1 MRKHGALVW
10 CAVFVGALNS
20 STFCQASI
28 GNKSDASTSRLVTM
42 AAAQFP
48 NLTNA
53 ERALLV
59 FVNLRNRAPGD
70 FAAAGPSAVPTDPS
84 NNPALANNW
93 GHEREVR
100 ADLIRW
106 LCADPDASAMVDRR
120 GIRLLG
126 ARVTG
131 SLDLSHVKVPFGLVL
146 VRCSIAEKMNLDSTE
161 LAILD
166 LNASYIGEIYG
177 PNLKV
182 EGDADIGWDGHDYG
196 NKLQAS
202 GEVDLEAAQIGGAG
216 GLTLGFARFHTSPSE
231 LAVGHPGPNAALFLA
246 EVSVRGGVYLCCGAE
261 YDGAVVLDSAKIGGM
276 LFCSAGHF
284 INPGQVALSALS
296 ASIDGDVYLTHLDGY
311 GDFVADGLVD
321 FSAARVNGLFWVDR
335 AKFLGSAGTP
345 HGLNLSAATIDKV
358 LGWQHAELQNGAT
371 LSLNGAKVANLAD
384 DEQSWPQP
392 GNLTLDGFVYDA
404 LAPPNDASS
413 RLRWLRLQ
421 PPGFHVQPYR
431 QLAKYLSE
439 SGDDVGATRVLIA
452 QEDARY
458 ANSDL
463 AGATAATILKWTIGY
478 GHRPLLAI
486 WWSLAI
492 VLLGCGVVRMGMRAG
507 VMRRTYP
514 ENAPSNEDSYEPLH
528 PLLYSLDVFVPFVNL
543 HQEHY
548 WWPDSDSSGEFV
560 LAGIRLKLRGSTVRA
575 YLWLQIIAGWLLSAI
590 FIAGV
595 TGLIRNE

>member
-1 MRKHGALVW
+1 MR
-10 CAVFVGALNS
+10 
-20 STFCQASI
+20 
-28 GNKSDASTSRLVTM
+28 
-42 AAAQFP
+42 P
-48 NLTNA
+48 NL
-53 ERALLV
+53 R
-59 FVNLRNRAPGD
+59 
-70 FAAAGPSAVPTDPS
+70 
-84 NNPALANNW
+84 
-93 GHEREVR
+93 
-100 ADLIRW
+100 
-106 LCADPDASAMVDRR
+106 
-120 GIRLLG
+120 
-126 ARVTG
+126 
-131 SLDLSHVKVPFGLVL
+131 
-146 VRCSIAEKMNLDSTE
+146 
-161 LAILD
+161 
-166 LNASYIGEIYG
+166 
-177 PNLKV
+177 V

-246 EVSVRGGVYLCCGAE
+246 EVSVRGSVYLCCGAE
-261 YDGAVVLDSAKIGGM
+261 YDGAVVLENAKIGGM

-284 INPGQVALSALS
+284 VNPGQVAISARS
-296 ASIDGDVYLTHLDGY
+296 ASINGDVYLTHLDGY

-335 AKFLGSAGTP
+335 AKFLGKAGTP

-358 LGWQHAELQNGAT
+358 LGWQHVELQNGAT
-371 LSLNGAKVANLAD
+371 LSLNSAKVANLAD

-392 GNLTLDGFVYDA
+392 GNLDLDGFVYDA

-431 QLAKYLSE
+431 QLAKYLSD

-452 QEDARY
+452 KEDARY

-463 AGATAATILKWTIGY
+463 VGATAATFLKWTIGY
-478 GHRPLLAI
+478 GHRPMLAI

-492 VLLGCGVVRMGMRAG
+492 VLLGWGVVRMAMRAG

-514 ENAPSNEDSYEPLH
+514 ENAPSSEDSYEPLH
-528 PLLYSLDVFVPFVNL
+528 PLLYSLDVFIPFVNL

-548 WWPDSDSSGEFV
+548 WWPNTDSSGECFIG
-560 LAGIRLKLRGSTVRA
+560 GIRLKLRGSTVRA

-595 TGLIRNE
+595 TGLIRND